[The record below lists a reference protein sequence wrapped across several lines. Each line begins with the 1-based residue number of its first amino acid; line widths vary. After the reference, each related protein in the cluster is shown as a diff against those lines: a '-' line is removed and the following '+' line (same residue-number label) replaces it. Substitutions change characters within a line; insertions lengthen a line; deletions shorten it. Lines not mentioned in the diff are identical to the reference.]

1 MKQHTLKPLF
11 TKEEI
16 HRRVIELSR
25 QISSDYHDTQ
35 PVLIGV
41 LKGAFIFL
49 ADLVRH
55 LTIEVTVDFVQVA
68 SYGAATVSSGKCVF
82 KKDISTNII
91 GRDVIIVEDIA
102 DTGETF
108 QFLIQ
113 ELLLKK
119 PGSLKFCALLDKKA
133 HRRHAMAI
141 DYCGFSIQ
149 DCFVVGYGL
158 DYNERFRSL
167 PGIYEYIK

>member
-1 MKQHTLKPLF
+1 MEKHTLKPLF

-16 HRRVIELSR
+16 QQRVMQLSR
-25 QISSDYHDTQ
+25 QISSDYQNTR

-68 SYGAATVSSGKCVF
+68 SYGASTISSGKCVF
-82 KKDISTNII
+82 KKDTGTDIT

-108 QFLIQ
+108 QFLTR

-119 PGSLKFCALLDKKA
+119 PGSLKICALLDKKA
-133 HRRHAMAI
+133 RRKHAMTI
-141 DYCGFSIQ
+141 DYRGFTI
-149 DCFVVGYGL
+149 DDGFVVGYGL
-158 DYNERFRSL
+158 DYNEQFRNL